1 MKNVQKLSAQEL
13 SRSLKTSWHDQYKD
27 SAWIFVGG
35 LPYDLTEG
43 DIICVFSQLVLIQY
57 NIDTYRGK

>member
-1 MKNVQKLSAQEL
+1 MKNVKKLSEQEL
-13 SRSLKTSWHDQYKD
+13 HRSSKTSWHDQYRD

-43 DIICVFSQLVLIQY
+43 DLICVFSQ
-57 NIDTYRGK
+57 